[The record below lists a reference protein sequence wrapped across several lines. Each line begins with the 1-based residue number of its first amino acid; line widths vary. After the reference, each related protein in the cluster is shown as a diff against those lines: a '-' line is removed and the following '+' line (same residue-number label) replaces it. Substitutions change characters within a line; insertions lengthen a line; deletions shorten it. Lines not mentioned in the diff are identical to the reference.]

1 MPLSCHHKDIMSMVR
16 ECDYV
21 AVFHSVHRVMKAEK
35 CLKKA
40 GLDILLIPAPRQLT
54 ADCGLAL
61 RYAPELSEKVTEL
74 LALEGLTPT
83 DIYQWAKGVY
93 QRI

>member
-1 MPLSCHHKDIMSMVR
+1 MK
-16 ECDYV
+16 V
-21 AVFHSVHRVMKAEK
+21 A
-35 CLKKA
+35 
-40 GLDILLIPAPRQLT
+40 LD
-54 ADCGLAL
+54 DCGLAL